1 MKFTI
6 EKEINN
12 TIKFLDVA
20 VQKVTENFY
29 FNIYRKHTMTGTI
42 IPSDSCH
49 PSEHNY
55 AAIHYVAN
63 RMNTYHLNKSNKVY
77 EGQHGFREGYCV
89 DWFD

>member
-1 MKFTI
+1 M
-6 EKEINN
+6 
-12 TIKFLDVA
+12 D
-20 VQKVTENFY
+20 Q
-29 FNIYRKHTMTGTI
+29 KHTMTGTI